1 MPSLYL
7 LSWVTQNSI
16 EFLSQWPV
24 NSTQVFLRLV
34 PCIEFAVIAGH
45 SVANDGRNVRI
56 IPGKLSILCAFYVL
70 TMADTDIDGR
80 VQGTC
85 IAIGKNTI
93 QGWVYAATRTHK
105 SSIEVG
111 LGAPLNAIIDS
122 DVEMT
127 STRTSSSP
135 LRSST
140 MLTVLMLDTSGVP
153 LPFVQAAKGS
163 GHLTR

>member
-1 MPSLYL
+1 MSHSQITGYRTGSVNHTCALEGQPWTSSGYLLFHSASASSVPSLYL

-24 NSTQVFLRLV
+24 NSIQVFLRLV

-45 SVANDGRNVRI
+45 PVANDGRNVRI
-56 IPGKLSILCAFYVL
+56 IPGKLSIFCAFYVL

-93 QGWVYAATRTHK
+93 QGCGCMRPPAR
-105 SSIEVG
+105 
-111 LGAPLNAIIDS
+111 IDHPS
-122 DVEMT
+122 RLVLEP
-127 STRTSSSP
+127 R
-135 LRSST
+135 
-140 MLTVLMLDTSGVP
+140 LTLS
-153 LPFVQAAKGS
+153 
-163 GHLTR
+163 